1 MKKALLLAFVSMFAL
16 QANAST
22 SELIDAVKN
31 NNVSKVLELLN
42 NQENP
47 NGLNEQGNTALH
59 YAVAMDNADMT
70 QILLSY
76 GADLNAQNTKGWT
89 PLKIAE
95 KKDLKKVTPVLVQY
109 LQLQKPAD
117 INVNEPAEV
126 VAEVKEVVKQIPQ
139 QASAEIAKVPEVAI
153 TEVKEVIAQVP
164 SKPTAAE
171 TPQAPVAMV
180 AEIKEVVE
188 QLPQQASVEKAQD
201 PKVVVAEVK
210 EAEVIKEVPTDVQ
223 TANIPAQQSEEVK
236 SDAEVPTITE
246 SQYREVLNKAGA
258 EIAKANHAKE
268 EAEQKIIALQNELM
282 KTTAQKENL
291 AKSLEFIIKD
301 NAKRD
306 AEAEAKAKAEAEA
319 KAKAEAEAKA
329 KTEAEAKAKTEVKD
343 EVKKAVKP
351 DTPKKEPA
359 KVASKKPAPKPVK
372 PVLKKK
378 PVYRTPQPIAKKVV
392 ITPSKIVDG
401 IYTGDEEIVY
411 CLDYLGNGENESMKR
426 AAGYFA
432 ASVSISEARY
442 KQIVD
447 KANDFFMKASAE
459 DMTKRDGE
467 CSKIV
472 TPEDKSKQ
480 NQIVRSM
487 NKSVG
492 Y

>member
-22 SELIDAVKN
+22 PELIDAVKN
-31 NNVSKVLELLN
+31 NNVSRVLELLN

-59 YAVAMDNADMT
+59 YAVALDNADMT

-76 GADLNAQNTKGWT
+76 GADLNVKNLKGWT

-95 KKDLKKVTPVLVQY
+95 KKDLKRVTPVLVQY
-109 LQLQKPAD
+109 LHLQKQNRVPT
-117 INVNEPAEV
+117 AEV
-126 VAEVKEVVKQIPQ
+126 VAEVNEVVQQIPQNAANEVAEVPEIAVAKMAEVKEVVEQVPAETD
-139 QASAEIAKVPEVAI
+139 QAPAPEVVI
-153 TEVKEVIAQVP
+153 TEVKEVA
-164 SKPTAAE
+164 
-171 TPQAPVAMV
+171 
-180 AEIKEVVE
+180 E
-188 QLPQQASVEKAQD
+188 QLPQQASVENVQA
-201 PKVVVAEVK
+201 PEVVVTEVK
-210 EAEVIKEVPTDVQ
+210 EAEVVEEVPEASRNTQVPEQQPQEAGNDV
-223 TANIPAQQSEEVK
+223 
-236 SDAEVPTITE
+236 EVPTITE
-246 SQYREVLNKAGA
+246 SQFKSVLNEASA
-258 EIAKANHAKE
+258 EIAKERYAKE
-268 EAEQKIIALQNELM
+268 QAEQKVIALQNELM
-282 KTTAQKENL
+282 KTKAEKEDL
-291 AKSLEFIIKD
+291 AKSLESITKD
-301 NAKRD
+301 NAKKED
-306 AEAEAKAKAEAEA
+306 VAKVE
-319 KAKAEAEAKA
+319 
-329 KTEAEAKAKTEVKD
+329 TN
-343 EVKKAVKP
+343 
-351 DTPKKEPA
+351 EPA
-359 KVASKKPAPKPVK
+359 KAADKKPAPKPVK

-378 PVYRTPQPIAKKVV
+378 PVYRAPQPIVKKVV
-392 ITPSKIVDG
+392 LTPSTMVDG
-401 IYTGDEEIVY
+401 IYAGDEEIVY

-472 TPEDKSKQ
+472 TPKDKSKQ